1 MCPNSTQ
8 QCFHSNDEV
17 VRLTCGMPL
26 CALYVTVYTSF
37 LLIGID
43 PGAFPTVTNMTCLP
57 DDIIIRLDLNS

>member
-8 QCFHSNDEV
+8 QCFQSNVEV

-26 CALYVTVYTSF
+26 CALYELCIELSL

-57 DDIIIRLDLNS
+57 DDIVIRLD